1 MITFTSKHNITNENK
16 TIQHKHHPL
25 KFNNENQIKITIND
39 DSDNNIID
47 DVIIHYWCEEFQL
60 IENDEIVLFNANGWL
75 NNDHLE
81 GIMQMLYIQK
91 L

>member
-47 DVIIHYWCEEFQL
+47 DVIIHY
-60 IENDEIVLFNANGWL
+60 
-75 NNDHLE
+75 
-81 GIMQMLYIQK
+81 
-91 L
+91 